1 MTVAPQAPA
10 VDAEKLANQW
20 QVGRAKLKSIA
31 SALQDPFADPRLNGP
46 AVPLR
51 TDLPTLEDLQPDTC
65 VWAIVVGVAD
75 FGAFVELAPNCS
87 GLIHIS
93 RLSMNFIEDPHQCV
107 QVGDLLMTWVV
118 NVDTKKNRVALTAL
132 SPAQRADAAAANEE
146 RRAQI
151 EQERSAQ
158 RGGPRGGDRG
168 GDRGP
173 RRDGPPGRPGQARRT
188 DSGPQRTG
196 GSAGGRTGQP
206 AGASHGGGGHG
217 SGGHGGGGHGGGQG
231 GRSGRPERGGG
242 GGRDRDGSRGR
253 GGRRGGDEGGRPAKS
268 VVVTSKKPVA
278 PISQAMKQGEEPLRS
293 FSDLMQY
300 YESNRSPKSSEPVV
314 ETQSNENVP
323 TSPVVADTN
332 SDANDNTNG

>member
-1 MTVAPQAPA
+1 MDYYLLLEIGFHSKIIVLFPTPP
-10 VDAEKLANQW
+10 LLFHNN
-20 QVGRAKLKSIA
+20 R
-31 SALQDPFADPRLNGP
+31 
-46 AVPLR
+46 PLR
-51 TDLPTLEDLQPDTC
+51 
-65 VWAIVVGVAD
+65 
-75 FGAFVELAPNCS
+75 

-158 RGGPRGGDRG
+158 RGGPRGG
-168 GDRGP
+168 
-173 RRDGPPGRPGQARRT
+173 PPGRPGQARRT
-188 DSGPQRTG
+188 DSAPQRTG

-206 AGASHGGGGHG
+206 AGASHGGGGHGGGGHG

-231 GRSGRPERGGG
+231 GRSGRPERGG

-314 ETQSNENVP
+314 ETQSNDNVQ

-332 SDANDNTNG
+332 SDSNDNTNG